1 MSKKIDIESK
11 ILDTAYQ
18 LFLKQGYKNTT
29 MDDIA
34 KQLSMSKKTIYK
46 YFPGK
51 LEMLASAFDDLK
63 KKLSHKVESL
73 VESSYIPFAAKL
85 KSMLSIVAADLAP
98 INPELL
104 QDLREHAPEI
114 WEALRTYI
122 RESAFLRFQKLI
134 EEGIEKKLIAQHV
147 NKNLVVLM
155 YTSVIQNLIDP
166 KFLSQFP
173 ANMQESLRM
182 SPSEVYDQAINIL
195 YQGILTHEAR
205 LEIFEN

>member
-1 MSKKIDIESK
+1 MSKRIEIESL
-11 ILDTAYQ
+11 ILDTAYE

-51 LEMLASAFDDLK
+51 LEMLAAAFDSLK

-73 VESSYIPFAAKL
+73 VESKYIPFAAKL
-85 KSMLSIVAADLAP
+85 KSMLTVVASDLAP

-104 QDLREHAPEI
+104 QDLRNHAPEI
-114 WEALRTYI
+114 WEALCTYI
-122 RESAFLRFQKLI
+122 RESAYLRFQKLI
-134 EEGIEKKLIAQHV
+134 EEGMEKNLISKHV

-173 ANMQESLRM
+173 AHMHESMRM
-182 SPSEVYDQAINIL
+182 SPSEVYDQAIQIL
-195 YQGILTHEAR
+195 YQGILTEEAR
-205 LEIFEN
+205 LGLFES